1 MASGLLLIVGW
12 TLDIYRDSLGGAV
25 LVLIGYVLAVFAFTG
40 LYAVQRSRVG
50 VLGLFGFVATVMA
63 SVLFVSFVFMDIARL
78 SGVAPQVDW
87 TVVEST
93 GPTYVIGVIGGLGF
107 VTFGVATFRA
117 ALLSRWPAV
126 LLVVAGL
133 IALIPAELLVGKL
146 LPRVGGLALIGLGW
160 SLWSVDL
167 GRDSLGGAVL
177 VLIGYVLA
185 VFAFTGLYAVQRSR
199 VGVLGLFGFVAT
211 VMASVLF
218 VSFVFMDIARLSG
231 VAPQVDWTVVESTGP
246 TYVIGVIGGLGFVTF
261 GVATFRAA
269 LLSRWPAVL
278 LVVAGLIALIP
289 AELLVGKLLPR
300 VGGLALI
307 GLGWSL
313 WSVAA
318 DPTSPQGRE

>member
-93 GPTYVIGVIGGLGF
+93 GPTHVIGVIGGLGFVLGF

-133 IALIPAELLVGKL
+133 IALIP
-146 LPRVGGLALIGLGW
+146 
-160 SLWSVDL
+160 
-167 GRDSLGGAVL
+167 
-177 VLIGYVLA
+177 
-185 VFAFTGLYAVQRSR
+185 T
-199 VGVLGLFGFVAT
+199 
-211 VMASVLF
+211 
-218 VSFVFMDIARLSG
+218 
-231 VAPQVDWTVVESTGP
+231 
-246 TYVIGVIGGLGFVTF
+246 
-261 GVATFRAA
+261 
-269 LLSRWPAVL
+269 
-278 LVVAGLIALIP
+278 
-289 AELLVGKLLPR
+289 ELLVGKLLPR